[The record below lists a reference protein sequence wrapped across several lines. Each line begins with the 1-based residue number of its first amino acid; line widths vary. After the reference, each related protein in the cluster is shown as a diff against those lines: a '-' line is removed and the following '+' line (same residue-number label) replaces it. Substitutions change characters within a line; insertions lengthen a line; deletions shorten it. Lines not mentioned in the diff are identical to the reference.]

1 MNDSYLD
8 VLQHYEGEPDGVR
21 RGRGAWLWEQN
32 DRIFLLKEYRGT
44 VKRLEFEEAVLYAL
58 RERGIPYVD
67 QYIRNKEGELVTVGP
82 DGTRYV
88 LKEWFSERECS
99 LRDTREIFVAVEW
112 IGRLHRAFQGISWQD
127 AWSMGSTIPPD
138 LSCEMERHNREM
150 KRVRAFIRG
159 KRKKSEFERCVAT
172 DFDQFYEQALEA
184 QKGLE
189 RLEKKN
195 EEDRLFL
202 CHGDLD
208 QHHLLLRRD
217 EAIFVEFHQMH
228 RGSQMSDLSRF
239 MRKVMEKHGWN
250 ELLGVSLLERYEREN
265 PLDETERN
273 RLYYLL
279 LYPEKYQKQL
289 NYYNNSNKA
298 WIPEKNV
305 EKLRVL
311 VSQQEKR
318 MHFLEKIK

>member
-1 MNDSYLD
+1 
-8 VLQHYEGEPDGVR
+8 
-21 RGRGAWLWEQN
+21 
-32 DRIFLLKEYRGT
+32 
-44 VKRLEFEEAVLYAL
+44 
-58 RERGIPYVD
+58 
-67 QYIRNKEGELVTVGP
+67 
-82 DGTRYV
+82 
-88 LKEWFSERECS
+88 
-99 LRDTREIFVAVEW
+99 
-112 IGRLHRAFQGISWQD
+112 
-127 AWSMGSTIPPD
+127 MGSTIPPD